1 MKSDHV
7 MRVHIKA
14 AKRVVFP
21 LGTTSVATKTLISR
35 VVKSDSKII
44 ITCRR
49 AATFGAST
57 WAALGSQ
64 ASIYIK
70 L

>member
-49 AATFGAST
+49 AATFGTST
-57 WAALGSQ
+57 WADDGT
-64 ASIYIK
+64 ASTA
-70 L
+70 